1 MTAPLTQRQ
10 VCIGRRLRIAEA
22 VVLTC
27 LASRTCRRQTLIK
40 FAAFSVAIIVAP
52 GLMQYR
58 GLEGASLLRLLRD
71 VRHGCGTAPQSAAV
85 ARRARFLADAERSSP
100 AVLEA
105 ALGAPLVR
113 QAENRVY
120 ASAALSFG
128 TCMVVRASLRMTR
141 SLRTSVLTL
150 LALSTASSSSSLLS
164 FQRCSSRGPLRR
176 RRRRSEGLLVGD
188 ERATTR

>member
-58 GLEGASLLRLLRD
+58 GLEGASLLRVLHACATTAGLLR
-71 VRHGCGTAPQSAAV
+71 QS
-85 ARRARFLADAERSSP
+85 SCP
-100 AVLEA
+100 
-105 ALGAPLVR
+105 
-113 QAENRVY
+113 Y
-120 ASAALSFG
+120 K
-128 TCMVVRASLRMTR
+128 TR
-141 SLRTSVLTL
+141 
-150 LALSTASSSSSLLS
+150 
-164 FQRCSSRGPLRR
+164 
-176 RRRRSEGLLVGD
+176 
-188 ERATTR
+188 